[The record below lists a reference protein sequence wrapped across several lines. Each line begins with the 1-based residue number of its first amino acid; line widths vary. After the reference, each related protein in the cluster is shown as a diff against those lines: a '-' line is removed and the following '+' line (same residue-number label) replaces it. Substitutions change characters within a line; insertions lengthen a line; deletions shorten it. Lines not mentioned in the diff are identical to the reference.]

1 MNKPFSQDNK
11 VGKLHTSLGKD
22 HLVLLR
28 FDGHSGID
36 DLFEF
41 NVDALSHEAN
51 IDLTKIIGTHATVE
65 LDSMSL
71 DKSFFDGV
79 VTEAEWTGVQ
89 ENGNTYNLVLRP
101 WFWLA
106 SRRRNQRIFHNMN
119 VVQIVEE
126 VLGEY
131 SGHGESPFEV
141 TLIRDYPEL
150 EYTVQYRESD
160 FAFVARQLERFGIH
174 YYFIHE
180 EGSHKLVLN
189 DNMDNFPVIDQGVVP
204 FYPVDGQ
211 HRPPEEHFW
220 HWQPRRLLTTGAIAL
235 TDYNFKTPVSQMMT
249 ENVGD
254 AKYDNGQIES
264 FDYPGDYLDRQRGSE
279 VVKLRTLQERSN
291 DHFHS
296 AVGDVI
302 SLNAGFRV
310 TVGGQQVPGILGEEF
325 LCARVDYSFRSQ
337 AYGSGDSG
345 DDGYAYTAS
354 YIMTPVTEPFEP
366 ELITPRPIVH
376 GPQTAAVVGD
386 GEIDCDEYG
395 RIKVHFHWDRD
406 KAYSMRCRVS
416 QNWAGKGWGGMIIP
430 RIGMEVVVEFLEG
443 DPDQPLV
450 TGCVY
455 NGKNDPP
462 YALPANK
469 TNSVFKTDTHQGSG
483 FNELTFEDEKDQE
496 KIYMHGQKDQEIH
509 IENNREK
516 RVDNDQF
523 ETVGRDKS
531 ITVGQDHTEAVGRDA
546 RHNVGQDVNYTVGRD
561 QIENYGKDHVHNVG
575 NIHKQAIYA
584 DHLVSVGRN
593 VEQEVSGKMTDNVV
607 DSITTNTG
615 KHTLMAYEKF
625 TIKGPGC
632 SITLGGGTIELKAA
646 QINLKGNVSM
656 GGAGSAQ
663 VPTLSGAANKA
674 LPLVEECPKEGE

>member
-11 VGKLHTSLGKD
+11 VGKLHTALGKD

-28 FDGHSGID
+28 FDGHSSID

-41 NVDALSHEAN
+41 NVDALSHEPN
-51 IDLTKIIGTHATVE
+51 IDFNALIGTHATVE
-65 LDSMSL
+65 LDSMSG

-79 VTEAEWTGVQ
+79 VTEAQWTGVE
-89 ENGNTYNLVLRP
+89 ENGNTYKLVLRP

-106 SRRRNQRIFHNMN
+106 TRRRNQRIFHNMD
-119 VVQIVEE
+119 VVNIVKE

-131 SGHGESPFEV
+131 SGHGDTTYDINLTRS
-141 TLIRDYPEL
+141 YPEL

-160 FAFVARQLERFGIH
+160 FTFVTRQLERFGIH
-174 YYFIHE
+174 YYFVHE
-180 EGSHKLVLN
+180 DGAHKLVLN
-189 DNMDNFPVIDQGVVP
+189 DNMDDFPVIDQGTVP
-204 FYPVDGQ
+204 FYPIDGQ

-220 HWQPRRLLTTGAIAL
+220 VWHPRRLLTTGAITM
-235 TDYNFKTPVSQMMT
+235 TDYNFKTPVSQMLA
-249 ENVGD
+249 EQVGD
-254 AKYDNGQIES
+254 AQYENGQIES
-264 FDYPGDYLDRQRGSE
+264 FDYPGDYLDRSRGTE
-279 VVKLRTLQERSN
+279 VVKLRTLQERSG
-291 DHFHS
+291 DHFH
-296 AVGDVI
+296 AVEGDVV
-302 SLNAGFRV
+302 SLNAGCRV
-310 TVGGQQVPGILGEEF
+310 TVGGQQVPGILDEEF
-325 LCARVDYSFRSQ
+325 LCLRVEYSFKSQ

-345 DDGYAYTAS
+345 GDQYAYTAK
-354 YIMTPVTEPFEP
+354 YIMSPVAEPFEP
-366 ELITPRPIVH
+366 QRTTARPIVH
-376 GPQTAAVVGD
+376 GPQTATVVGE

-395 RIKVHFHWDRD
+395 RIWVHFHWDRD

-430 RIGMEVVVEFLEG
+430 RIGMEVVVEFIEG

-455 NGKNDPP
+455 NGKNNAP

-469 TNSVFKTDTHQGSG
+469 TKSVFKTDTHQGGG
-483 FNELTFEDEKDQE
+483 FNELTFEDEKDEE

-509 IENNREK
+509 IENDREK

-531 ITVGQDHTEAVGRDA
+531 ISVGQDHTETVGRDA
-546 RHNVGQDVNYTVGRD
+546 RHTIGRDVNYKVAQN
-561 QIENYGKDHVHNVG
+561 QIEDYGKDHIHNVG

-584 DHLVSVGRN
+584 DHLISVGRN
-593 VEQEVSGKMTDNVV
+593 VEQEVSGKMTVNVV
-607 DSITTNTG
+607 ESITTNTG

-625 TIKGPGC
+625 TIKGPGG
-632 SITLGGGTIELKAA
+632 SITIGPSGIELKAPK
-646 QINLKGNVSM
+646 IDLKGMVSM
-656 GGAGSAQ
+656 GGSGSAQ

>member
-11 VGKLHTSLGKD
+11 VGKLYTALGKD
-22 HLVLLR
+22 HMVLLR
-28 FDGHSGID
+28 FDGHSSID
-36 DLFEF
+36 ELFEF
-41 NVDALSHEAN
+41 NVEALSHEPN
-51 IDLTKIIGTHATVE
+51 IDFNPLIGTHATLE
-65 LDSMSL
+65 LDSMSG
-71 DKSFFDGV
+71 DKSYFDGV
-79 VTEAEWTGVQ
+79 VTEAEWTGVK

-106 SRRRNQRIFHNMN
+106 TRRRNQRIFHNMD
-119 VVQIVEE
+119 VVSIVEQ

-131 SGHGESPFEV
+131 SGHGDTSFEV
-141 TLIRDYPEL
+141 NLTRSYPEL

-174 YYFIHE
+174 YFFVHE
-180 EGSHKLVLN
+180 EGAHKLVLN
-189 DNMDNFPVIDQGVVP
+189 DNMDDFPEIDQGTVP
-204 FYPVDGQ
+204 FYPIDGQ

-220 HWQPRRLLTTGAIAL
+220 HWQPRRVLTTGAMTL
-235 TDYNFKTPVSQMMT
+235 TDYNFKTPVSQMLT
-249 ENVGD
+249 EQVGD
-254 AKYDNGQIES
+254 AQYDNGQIES
-264 FDYPGDYLDRQRGSE
+264 YDYPGDYLDRGRGTE
-279 VVKLRTLQERSN
+279 VVNLRTLQERSR

-296 AVGDVI
+296 VVGDVV
-302 SLNAGFRV
+302 SLNAGCRV
-310 TVGGQQVPGILGEEF
+310 TVGGQQVPGILDEEF
-325 LCARVDYSFRSQ
+325 LCVRVDYSFRSQ
-337 AYGSGDSG
+337 AYGSGNSG

-354 YIMTPVTEPFEP
+354 YIMSPVTEPFEP
-366 ELITPRPIVH
+366 ERVTPRPIVH
-376 GPQTAAVVGD
+376 GPQTATVVGG

-395 RIKVHFHWDRD
+395 RILVRFHWDRD
-406 KAYSMRCRVS
+406 QANSMRCRVS

-443 DPDQPLV
+443 DPDLPLV

-455 NGKNDPP
+455 NGKNSVP

-469 TNSVFKTDTHQGSG
+469 TKSVFKTDTHQGGG

-509 IENNREK
+509 IENDREK

-531 ITVGQDHTEAVGRDA
+531 ISVGQDHTEAVGRDA
-546 RHNVGQDVNYTVGRD
+546 VHNIAQDVKYTVGRD

-584 DHLVSVGRN
+584 DHLISVGRN
-593 VEQEVSGKMTDNVV
+593 VEHEVSGKMTVNVV
-607 DSITTNTG
+607 ESITTNTG

-625 TIKGPGC
+625 TIKGPGG
-632 SITLGGGTIELKAA
+632 SITIGPSGIELKAA
-646 QINLKGNVSM
+646 KIDLKGMVTM
-656 GGAGSAQ
+656 GGSGSAQ
-663 VPTLSGAANKA
+663 VPTLSGAANNA